1 MKPLITRVLLT
12 TDFSACAGQAFAYA
26 LAIASRWKA
35 ELQVFHVL
43 ELLPAM
49 NPVYPVNQ
57 MYLEQLHKEAVHHLN
72 ELESRATAAGLA
84 LRRTIERGIPSQCIE
99 AAAAERGVDL
109 IVMGTHGRTGL
120 QHILLGSTAE
130 RVIRTAPC
138 PVLSVKV
145 GRDEASSSTSVE
157 AIRLQ
162 RLLIPID
169 FSASSL
175 EALEYGLQFAKQLA
189 ASVTILHVL
198 EPMAFALDFS
208 LGRSEE
214 SRERRRQAESRF
226 ETFRTRCM
234 SHGLK
239 VDTVLMPGI
248 PADSILKHAETQKPD
263 MVIMGTQ
270 GRRGI
275 SRILSGS
282 VADTMLRLAGCP
294 VLTVRVPVF
303 GADHERIIPA
313 GEGQGMREATS
324 A

>member
-12 TDFSACAGQAFAYA
+12 TDFSDCAGQAFQYA
-26 LAIASRWKA
+26 LAIASSWKA

-57 MYLEQLHKEAVHHLN
+57 MYLEQLHKEAVHDLN
-72 ELESRATAAGLA
+72 DLESRAAVAGLA
-84 LRRTIERGIPSQCIE
+84 IRRTIERGIPSQCIE
-99 AAAAERGVDL
+99 AAAGERGVDL

-120 QHILLGSTAE
+120 QHVLMGSTAE

-145 GRDEASSSTSVE
+145 GRDEAPSPVSVDG
-157 AIRLQ
+157 IRFR
-162 RLLIPID
+162 RLLVPID

-175 EALEYGLQFAKQLA
+175 EALEYGLQFAKPLA

-198 EPMAFALDFS
+198 EPMAFGLDFS
-208 LGRSEE
+208 LGRSED
-214 SRERRRQAESRF
+214 SRERRRHAESRL
-226 ETFRTRCM
+226 ETIRSRCM
-234 SHGLK
+234 SQGLK

-248 PADSILKHAETQKPD
+248 PADSILKHAETEKPD
-263 MVIMGTQ
+263 MVIMGTH

-303 GADHERIIPA
+303 GADDARIIPS
-313 GEGQGMREATS
+313 GEGEGMREATS